1 MERRCRYRHGTLLCV
16 HAGERGARTR
26 SAGGSEGGEW
36 ASAAWSLDGGA
47 PDCGT
52 PAAGNARADS
62 RRYFCSPR
70 ANQNIPRKVEKSR
83 SVPPPQQSG
92 PSVASRTHDVGAAG
106 CRARF
111 RASRRVPP
119 STRRRTRAAMHVI
132 LPSPHGPSTPEPPI
146 IPPMKT
152 KKPPRKTKRR
162 PRSIH
167 LTTLPNFNKND
178 RSSRCRRC
186 PRR

>member
-1 MERRCRYRHGTLLCV
+1 MSVSARYPPLRSRGRARSADSQRGRFGGRGVGERRMV
-16 HAGERGARTR
+16 A
-26 SAGGSEGGEW
+26 
-36 ASAAWSLDGGA
+36 DGGA

-52 PAAGNARADS
+52 PPAGNARADS
-62 RRYFCSPR
+62 RRISARR
-70 ANQNIPRKVEKSR
+70 APTKISHEKSKSLAR
-83 SVPPPQQSG
+83 FLLPNSRVTR
-92 PSVASRTHDVGAAG
+92 ASRTHDVGAAG

-111 RASRRVPP
+111 SASRRVPP

-152 KKPPRKTKRR
+152 KKPPAQNQTT
-162 PRSIH
+162 PSVPH

>member
-1 MERRCRYRHGTLLCV
+1 MSVSARYPPLRSRGRARSADSQRGRFGGRGVGERRMV
-16 HAGERGARTR
+16 A
-26 SAGGSEGGEW
+26 
-36 ASAAWSLDGGA
+36 DGGA

-52 PAAGNARADS
+52 PPAGNARARSLEARRAPTKISHEKPLGFLIPNS
-62 RRYFCSPR
+62 RVTR
-70 ANQNIPRKVEKSR
+70 ASR
-83 SVPPPQQSG
+83 S
-92 PSVASRTHDVGAAG
+92 HDVGAAG

-111 RASRRVPP
+111 SASRRVPP

-162 PRSIH
+162 PGFH

>member
-36 ASAAWSLDGGA
+36 ASAAWSPMGVPPIVA
-47 PDCGT
+47 PRQLVT
-52 PAAGNARADS
+52 LAPTRADIS
-62 RRYFCSPR
+62 ARRAPTKISH
-70 ANQNIPRKVEKSR
+70 EKSKSLAR
-83 SVPPPQQSG
+83 FLLPNSRVTR
-92 PSVASRTHDVGAAG
+92 ASRSHDVGAAG

-111 RASRRVPP
+111 SASRRVPP

-162 PRSIH
+162 PGFH

>member
-1 MERRCRYRHGTLLCV
+1 MGVPPIVAPRQLVTL
-16 HAGERGARTR
+16 
-26 SAGGSEGGEW
+26 
-36 ASAAWSLDGGA
+36 A
-47 PDCGT
+47 PT
-52 PAAGNARADS
+52 RADIS
-62 RRYFCSPR
+62 ARRAPTKISH
-70 ANQNIPRKVEKSR
+70 EKSKSLAR
-83 SVPPPQQSG
+83 FLLPNSRVTR
-92 PSVASRTHDVGAAG
+92 ASRTHDVGAAG

-111 RASRRVPP
+111 SASRRVPP

-162 PRSIH
+162 PGFH

>member
-1 MERRCRYRHGTLLCV
+1 MERRCRYRRGTLLCV

-52 PAAGNARADS
+52 PAAGNARARGVS
-62 RRYFCSPR
+62 KR
-70 ANQNIPRKVEKSR
+70 AERQPKYPTKSRKVSLGSSSPTVGSR
-83 SVPPPQQSG
+83 ARLG
-92 PSVASRTHDVGAAG
+92 PTMSALLAVARASARRVASHHRRDAAPALR
-106 CRARF
+106 CKPK
-111 RASRRVPP
+111 S
-119 STRRRTRAAMHVI
+119 
-132 LPSPHGPSTPEPPI
+132 
-146 IPPMKT
+146 
-152 KKPPRKTKRR
+152 PPRKTKRR

>member
-1 MERRCRYRHGTLLCV
+1 MSVSARYPPLRSRGRARSADSQRGRFGGRGVGERRMV
-16 HAGERGARTR
+16 A
-26 SAGGSEGGEW
+26 
-36 ASAAWSLDGGA
+36 DGGA

-62 RRYFCSPR
+62 RRYFCAPS

-111 RASRRVPP
+111 SASRRVPP

>member
-1 MERRCRYRHGTLLCV
+1 MERRCRYRRGTLLCV

-36 ASAAWSLDGGA
+36 ASAAWSPMGVPPIVA
-47 PDCGT
+47 PRLPVT
-52 PAAGNARADS
+52 LAREES
-62 RRYFCSPR
+62 RSAPS
-70 ANQNIPRKVEKSR
+70 ANQNIPRKAARFPPFPTVGSRASR
-83 SVPPPQQSG
+83 S
-92 PSVASRTHDVGAAG
+92 HDVGAAG

-162 PRSIH
+162 PGFH